1 MLRVSGMQVY
11 LPIAEMSV
19 NILVLLA
26 LGGGVGFIS
35 GLFGIGG
42 GVLIVPALVDLL
54 DFPLHRAVGTSLAVL
69 LPPIGAAAVYAYYRA
84 GHIDWQAAI
93 ILAATVFVGAWLG
106 SMVANQLNENWL
118 RTLFGVFLIAL
129 GGYMLFFG
137 KSA

>member
-1 MLRVSGMQVY
+1 MQM
-11 LPIAEMSV
+11 A
-19 NILVLLA
+19 ILVLIG
-26 LGGGVGFIS
+26 LGAGMSS

-42 GVLIVPALVDLL
+42 GVLIVPALVYLL

-118 RTLFGVFLIAL
+118 RTLFGIFLIAL
-129 GGYMLFFG
+129 GGYMLFFS

>member
-1 MLRVSGMQVY
+1 MRM
-11 LPIAEMSV
+11 A
-19 NILVLLA
+19 ILVLIG
-26 LGGGVGFIS
+26 LGAGMSS

-42 GVLIVPALVDLL
+42 GVLIVPALVYLL

-129 GGYMLFFG
+129 GGYMLFFS

>member
-1 MLRVSGMQVY
+1 MQM
-11 LPIAEMSV
+11 A
-19 NILVLLA
+19 ILVLIG
-26 LGGGVGFIS
+26 LGAGMSS

-42 GVLIVPALVDLL
+42 GVLIVPALVYLL
-54 DFPLHRAVGTSLAVL
+54 DFPLHRAVGTSLA
-69 LPPIGAAAVYAYYRA
+69 AAAVYAYYRA

-129 GGYMLFFG
+129 GGYMLFFS

>member
-1 MLRVSGMQVY
+1 MQM
-11 LPIAEMSV
+11 A
-19 NILVLLA
+19 ILVLIG
-26 LGGGVGFIS
+26 LGAGMSS

-42 GVLIVPALVDLL
+42 DVLIVPALVYLL

-129 GGYMLFFG
+129 GGYMLFFS

>member
-1 MLRVSGMQVY
+1 MQM
-11 LPIAEMSV
+11 A
-19 NILVLLA
+19 ILVLIG
-26 LGGGVGFIS
+26 LGAGMSS

-42 GVLIVPALVDLL
+42 GVLIVPALVYLL

-93 ILAATVFVGAWLG
+93 ILAATDFVGAWLG

-129 GGYMLFFG
+129 GGYMLFFS

>member
-1 MLRVSGMQVY
+1 MQM
-11 LPIAEMSV
+11 A
-19 NILVLLA
+19 ILVLIG
-26 LGGGVGFIS
+26 LGAGMSS

-42 GVLIVPALVDLL
+42 GVLIVPALVYLL

-129 GGYMLFFG
+129 GGYMLFFS

>member
-1 MLRVSGMQVY
+1 MQM
-11 LPIAEMSV
+11 A
-19 NILVLLA
+19 ILVLIG
-26 LGGGVGFIS
+26 LGAGMSS

-42 GVLIVPALVDLL
+42 GVLIVPALVYLL

-93 ILAATVFVGAWLG
+93 ILAARVFVGAWLG

-129 GGYMLFFG
+129 GGYMLFFS